1 MRTFGPNVNGFY
13 DVSDQMIDNLRR
25 RAEVHFRRQEVEKAE
40 LTSIAAFEE
49 HRKRV
54 RDHFMTAIGDLP
66 EERTPL
72 NVQCTGSLDR
82 GGFTIEK
89 LIYESMPEFYVTAAL
104 YVPKGIESPQPA
116 VVFVHGHSDLGK
128 SYPTYQAVCV
138 DLAANGF
145 VVLAVDPP
153 GQGERFQYF
162 DSETGERIIGG
173 CTTEHTYAGLQFTL
187 SGASIGRHFVWDVMR
202 GIDYLETRPEVDP
215 TCIGLTGNSGGGTQ
229 ACLLMMSE
237 PRFAAS
243 VPCTFVMTL
252 ESYMKTG
259 QAQDSEQIVPGCF
272 AKGPDHDDYI
282 TAMAPKPV
290 LVGAAAYDYFPIEGA
305 IEAVDR
311 AKRIYALYGAED
323 KVDIT
328 IAPTRHAYS
337 SYLREACVNW
347 YKQHFRGESPDFT
360 TGEPETLPDE
370 ALWATPNGQVL
381 DLYPNSKTVFD
392 LNRERLEIS
401 HIPQFSINLD
411 TGQEGCDTNLMRE
424 TITEVL
430 GIPEGRDQK
439 IYPRTV
445 TENVVDGYRTEE
457 IFFFSEPN
465 IVVTGTF
472 IQPLEGTAVEQ
483 TDLILFENGTNDNP
497 DKREWI
503 EERLASGRQLFVL
516 DPRGIGGVQVRPFNR
531 GGPPHT
537 GEFKLGSDAMM
548 LGIST
553 MGLRVFDI
561 LRGYDYLRTRTDV
574 DQIGLYGIGKSAF
587 FAYFAGALE
596 DGFAS
601 LEFEDLLYSYRNL
614 TDTRYYDQE
623 RYNLEVMAWGIL
635 RHFDL
640 IDLAAC
646 FGNRPVRWIAPR
658 NAKGEILTDEVFDRH
673 FLAVARERGYLG
685 EPTRT

>member
-1 MRTFGPNVNGFY
+1 MRTFGANVNGYY
-13 DVSDQMIDNLRR
+13 DVSYQMVDNLRR
-25 RAEVHFRRQEVEKAE
+25 RAEAHFRRQEAEKAE
-40 LTSIAAFEE
+40 LTSIVAFEE

-54 RDHFMTAIGDLP
+54 RDHFMRAIGGLP

-89 LIYESMPEFYVTAAL
+89 LIYESQPEFYVTAAL
-104 YVPKGIESPQPA
+104 YVPKGIASPQPA

-145 VVLAVDPP
+145 IVLAVDPP

-162 DSETGERIIGG
+162 DPEKGERIIGG

-187 SGASIGRHFVWDVMR
+187 SGASIGRHFIWDVMR

-215 TCIGLTGNSGGGTQ
+215 TRIGLTGNSGGGTQ

-237 PRFAAS
+237 PRFAVS
-243 VPCTFVMTL
+243 VPCTFMMTL

-272 AKGPDHDDYI
+272 ANGPDHDDYI

-305 IEAVDR
+305 MEAVDR
-311 AKRIYALYGAED
+311 AKRIYTLYDAED
-323 KVDIT
+323 DVDIVV
-328 IAPTRHAYS
+328 APTRHSYS

-347 YKQHFRGESPDFT
+347 YKRHFRGESPDFT

-370 ALWATPNGQVL
+370 ELWATPNGQVL

-401 HIPQFSINLD
+401 HVFRPTLNHNIDQ
-411 TGQEGCDTNLMRE
+411 TRE
-424 TITEVL
+424 TIREVL
-430 GIPEGRDQK
+430 GIPESRNQT
-439 IYPRTV
+439 IYPRIV
-445 TENVVDGYRTEE
+445 AENVVDGYRTEE
-457 IFFFSEPN
+457 IFFFSESN

-472 IQPLEGTAVEQ
+472 IHPLEGTTVER

-516 DPRGIGGVQVRPFNR
+516 DPRGIGGVQVRSFNR

-658 NAKGEILTDEVFDRH
+658 NAKGEILTDEVFNRE
-673 FLAVARERGYLG
+673 FLAVARERGYWG
-685 EPTRT
+685 ETTRT